1 MWLNLAVAGKKRIY
15 IDDLNQP
22 KPCTHDTEQSL
33 KLVITILLHTRV
45 NHDIHVFT
53 FFLSK
58 ACEESLTAE
67 EGTVQSPGY
76 PNTYPANRTCI
87 YIIDRPAGEVIR
99 LNFTAFHMDGDG
111 QHCGGD
117 YVEVFIC
124 SLWVKEPAQCCN

>member
-1 MWLNLAVAGKKRIY
+1 MTY
-15 IDDLNQP
+15 MY
-22 KPCTHDTEQSL
+22 SL
-33 KLVITILLHTRV
+33 
-45 NHDIHVFT
+45 

-76 PNTYPANRTCI
+76 PNTYPANQTCI

-124 SLWVKEPAQCCN
+124 SLWVKEPTQCCN